1 MRVSEARG
9 VVLCALAREGVA
21 VAEYT
26 PTQVKEAVCGYGAAR
41 KPQVARMVANLLGV
55 PGIPGHDD
63 VADACAVAV
72 CHHHRARLGTLTSR
86 TRERR
91 ESTGD
96 STSRSAARVH
106 HSCAS
111 FDDRADPGGGA
122 LAQVGDDHVV
132 VRMPGGVGYEVFCH
146 LRTIATL
153 HASRDTEVTLHV
165 HTSVSADAI
174 RLYGFVTSETSCD
187 SSAGVIGVERIGPKA
202 ALGILGRAE
211 LPTLVR
217 AIAEG
222 DIALVATV
230 PGIGRKT
237 AERVIL
243 ELRDKVGALEP
254 PGTQHPAATSE
265 NQAVAAAIAGLVGLG
280 FRESEARSAVAAI
293 AVDGNGHDVAD
304 LVGAAL
310 RRLDTAGA
318 SR

>member
-1 MRVSEARG
+1 VI
-9 VVLCALAREGVA
+9 ALIR
-21 VAEYT
+21 
-26 PTQVKEAVCGYGAAR
+26 
-41 KPQVARMVANLLGV
+41 
-55 PGIPGHDD
+55 
-63 VADACAVAV
+63 
-72 CHHHRARLGTLTSR
+72 
-86 TRERR
+86 
-91 ESTGD
+91 
-96 STSRSAARVH
+96 
-106 HSCAS
+106 
-111 FDDRADPGGGA
+111 GA
-122 LAQVGDDHVV
+122 LVQIGDDHVV
-132 VRMPGGVGYEVFCH
+132 VDTGGVGYEVFCH

-153 HASRDTEVTLHV
+153 HTSHDPEVTLHV
-165 HTSVSADAI
+165 HTSVGTDAI
-174 RLYGFVTSETSCD
+174 RLYGFATPEELRLFRLL
-187 SSAGVIGVERIGPKA
+187 IGVERIGPKA

-222 DIALVATV
+222 DVALVATV

-243 ELRDKVGALEP
+243 ELRDKVGSFEP
-254 PGTQHPAATSE
+254 PGTQHPAATTE

-293 AVDGNGHDVAD
+293 AVDGDGHDVAD